1 MGTVLSLEENQ
12 GLQKQQTL
20 TLEMRRW
27 VGVDGERCP
36 PPTQGLHAVE
46 VGWKSRAP
54 SADQKTGTCTAGKT
68 PRHIHHGWR
77 MGSRRLRRRG
87 ER

>member
-1 MGTVLSLEENQ
+1 
-12 GLQKQQTL
+12 
-20 TLEMRRW
+20 MRRW

-54 SADQKTGTCTAGKT
+54 SADQKTGTIKYPGTCTAGKT
-68 PRHIHHGWR
+68 QRRIPHGWR
-77 MGSRRLRRRG
+77 MG
-87 ER
+87 